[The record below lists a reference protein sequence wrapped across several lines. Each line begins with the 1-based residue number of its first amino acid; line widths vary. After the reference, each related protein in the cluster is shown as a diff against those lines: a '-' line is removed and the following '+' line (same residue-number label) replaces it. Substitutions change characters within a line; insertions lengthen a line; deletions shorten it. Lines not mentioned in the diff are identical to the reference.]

1 MDISVVVPVYNE
13 AKNIYELFHSL
24 NGVLEKTNRAYQII
38 FVDDGSRDDS
48 LKMLKDLKKKEANL
62 KVIALRRNYGQT
74 AAIDAGIKS
83 SSGKVII
90 TIDGDLQNDPQ
101 DIPNLLRELEKGYD
115 VVSGW
120 RYQRND
126 SFIRDALSK
135 LAYLLREFILADK
148 VHDSGCTL
156 KAFRRECF
164 DGLNLYGEM
173 HRFIPAVLAWKGF
186 SIGEVKVSH
195 QARRY
200 GKSKYSLTRVI
211 KGFLD
216 LLVLRFWMQYSGRP
230 IHLFGVVGVILLL
243 LGFSSGAYLTFIK
256 LYFHAQL
263 AGRPLLFLTILLV
276 VTGVQFIVF
285 GILADIMIQIYYGA
299 NDRRIYNIKETLE

>member
-1 MDISVVVPVYNE
+1 VDISVVVPVYNE